1 MKMNEILIR
10 KAKYDDIEQMADI
23 NINDWKKVYKGI
35 ISQKILDNLNREERI
50 QKWQQSFR

>member
-35 ISQKILDNLNREERI
+35 ISQKILDKCEKLSKNI
-50 QKWQQSFR
+50 